1 MRGAAL
7 VAVVAAC
14 VAALLALAAC
24 GGGSGP
30 SIGSACAAAS
40 AALPP
45 VTAAADKTHADAA
58 ARSAT
63 TTISTLNI
71 TLGAM
76 TGPDLDPV
84 ALVNLRNATGY
95 LADEYRN
102 LAALLSQPGSGL
114 IGPLRVQGTAAYAQI
129 DRSAAQLGTP
139 ACSAVALGRPL
150 FAALVART
158 TAPAGPNLP
167 RAGAAACQN
176 IVAAYGTTQVAIDR
190 LAADAQL
197 QRSAAALDAA
207 ARDVAAVPTV
217 AGRRLRTSILRA
229 ADILNGAVTAVGRG
243 DSPAITTTTAFARAS
258 AVLAGGFRSAGVV
271 CAVPGT

>member
-7 VAVVAAC
+7 SAAIVALMG
-14 VAALLALAAC
+14 ALLVLAGCGGGGGPSIAAAC
-24 GGGSGP
+24 GG
-30 SIGSACAAAS
+30 AS

-45 VTAAADKTHADAA
+45 VAAAADKTGADSA
-58 ARSAT
+58 ARTAA
-63 TTISTLNI
+63 TTISALNV
-71 TLGAM
+71 TLGGM

-114 IGPLRVQGTAAYAQI
+114 IGPLRAQGAAAYAQI

-139 ACSAVALGRPL
+139 ACAAAALGRPL
-150 FAALVART
+150 FAALLART
-158 TAPAGPNLP
+158 TAPAGARLP
-167 RAGAAACQN
+167 QAGTAACQN
-176 IVAAYGTTQVAIDR
+176 VVAAYGTTQVAIDR

-207 ARDVAAVPTV
+207 ARDVAAVPTA
-217 AGRRLRTSILRA
+217 AGHRLRQSILRA
-229 ADILNGAVTAVGRG
+229 AGILNAAVAEVGRG
-243 DSPAITTTTAFARAS
+243 ASPAGTTTTAFARAS
-258 AVLAGGFRSAGVV
+258 AELAAGFRAARVV
-271 CAVPGT
+271 CAVPGA